1 MHKLLADEPG
11 ATLLLLGNEAI
22 ARGALEAGVAFAT
35 TYPGTPSS
43 EISLNLFQV
52 SRQSDLY
59 FEYSTNEK
67 VALEVA
73 AGAANAGLR
82 TLCMMKHVGLNV
94 AADPLMTLAYV
105 GVKGGLVILSADDP
119 AMFSSQNE
127 QDNRYYAKM
136 AGLPMLEPS
145 SVQEALEMVRAA
157 FDLSEQLQEPVI
169 VRTTTRINHS
179 SAFVRL
185 GALKKPTT
193 KGYFKKDPMN
203 YVTVPAVSRRLHVKL
218 LANLAKAAAIAEQ
231 SAFNQTSGQGAWG
244 VVCNGVS
251 FNYVSDAVQELGLA
265 ERIKILRIGM
275 SNPMPAELVK
285 DFLRGCE
292 RVLVVEEGEPFM
304 EEAVKA
310 LAQEAGLTLPIHG
323 KRADLF
329 SRLYEFDPAM
339 VRRVLAAYFGI
350 AYEAPAKIDLADV
363 PEIPARPPNLCA
375 GCSHRATF
383 YAIKKAAAGMDT
395 IYPND
400 IGCYTLGF
408 LPPLNMGDFLI
419 CMGSSVSSAC
429 GFSKATDQKTIAFI
443 GDSTFFHSGITGLV
457 NAVYNNHNFT
467 LVILDNGTTAMTGHQ
482 PNPGVD
488 MEALKME
495 GFNRISIE
503 AIVRAVG
510 VSHVTV
516 VQPFKVKKSIAAI
529 KAALDHKG
537 VSVIISQE
545 ICTLY
550 ARSLK
555 MPRQR
560 PFYVSERCKNHR
572 DCINE
577 LACPAFYL
585 EGKQVRIDAN
595 ACVGCAVCAQIC
607 PENAIIR
614 VKAENEKEE
623 HGYHPTDHRSS
634 GRPRQPAG
642 L

>member
-1 MHKLLADEPG
+1 MHKLLIDEPG
-11 ATLLLLGNEAI
+11 AERLLLGNEAI

-52 SRQSDLY
+52 SQQTDLY

-82 TLCMMKHVGLNV
+82 TMCMMKHVGLNV

-105 GVKGGLVILSADDP
+105 GVRGGMVILSADDP
-119 AMFSSQNE
+119 NMFSSQNE

-136 AGLPMLEPS
+136 SGLPMLEPS
-145 SVQEALEMVRAA
+145 SVQEALEMTTYA
-157 FDLSEQLQEPVI
+157 FELSEQLHEPVI
-169 VRTTTRINHS
+169 LRTTTRINHS

-185 GALKKPTT
+185 GPLKKPVA
-193 KGYFKKDPMN
+193 KGRFDKDPFN

-218 LANLAKAAAIAEQ
+218 LENLARAAKISEI
-231 SAFNQTSGQGAWG
+231 SPYNTVSGNGTLG
-244 VVCNGVS
+244 IVCNGVS
-251 FNYVSDAVQELGLA
+251 FNYVRDAVNELGIA
-265 ERIKILRIGM
+265 ERTRIMRVGM
-275 SNPMPAELVK
+275 SNPLPADK
-285 DFLRGCE
+285 IKQFLNGCE
-292 RVLVVEEGEPFM
+292 KVLVVEEGEPFM

-310 LAQEAGLTLPIHG
+310 FAQEAGLTLKIQG
-323 KRADLF
+323 KGDGLF

-339 VRRVLAAYFGI
+339 VRRIVAGYFGV
-350 AYEAPAKIDLADV
+350 ADSPKAKLDLADV

-383 YAIKKAAAGMDT
+383 YAVKKAAQGLDT

-408 LPPLNMGDFLI
+408 LPPLSMGDFVI
-419 CMGSSVSSAC
+419 CMGSSISSAC
-429 GFSKATDQKTIAFI
+429 GFSKATDQKVVAFI
-443 GDSTFFHSGITGLV
+443 GDSTFFHSGLTGLV
-457 NAVYNNHNFT
+457 NAVHNNHNFT

-482 PNPGVD
+482 PHPGVD
-488 MEALKME
+488 MDALNMA
-495 GFNRISIE
+495 GYQRISIE
-503 AIVRAVG
+503 AVVRAVG

-516 VQPFKVKKSIAAI
+516 VKPFKIKKSIEAI
-529 KAALDHKG
+529 REALAFKG

-550 ARSLK
+550 ARSLGILK
-555 MPRQR
+555 PRAFQ
-560 PFYVSERCKNHR
+560 VSDRCTNHR

-585 EGKQVRIDAN
+585 EGKRVRIDAD

-607 PENAIIR
+607 PENAIVP
-614 VKAENEKEE
+614 VKS
-623 HGYHPTDHRSS
+623 T
-634 GRPRQPAG
+634 
-642 L
+642 